1 MQVKNP
7 LNSLRCLSGASSQAV
22 GFLAGMSF
30 RIIRGRNRERMFLLF
45 FYLLLLTKL
54 VGYTIIGYT
63 LLK

>member
-30 RIIRGRNRERMFLLF
+30 RIIRGRNRERIFFLLSAEE
-45 FYLLLLTKL
+45 L
-54 VGYTIIGYT
+54 
-63 LLK
+63 